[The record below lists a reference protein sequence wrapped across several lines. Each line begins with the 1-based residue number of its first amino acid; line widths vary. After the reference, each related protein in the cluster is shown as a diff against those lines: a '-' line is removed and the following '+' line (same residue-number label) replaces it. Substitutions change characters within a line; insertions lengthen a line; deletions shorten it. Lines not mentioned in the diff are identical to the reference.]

1 MENFIFCALESD
13 ALWRLTPSVAK
24 PWKTMNSVMIELT
37 KLQRLVILISFPSD
51 KIVRLAVVKWI
62 IIIQTGFNR
71 LVYYLAIRKPLLNDK
86 VGWGKQQR
94 SILINN
100 FDRETFYVQQTFFQL
115 KPVFEPPFSLWYGKE
130 GSWNNEYKFK
140 VSHTSLLLY
149 KKKHNKPR
157 DLTQAIPC
165 KPLEIFSRSFLV
177 CISVNVA
184 AECST
189 TIMKKYAGVSLNSTI
204 KHYWNITYP

>member
-1 MENFIFCALESD
+1 MCNKPFSNLNPYLSHLSVSGTVKRVVGTMSINSKSH
-13 ALWRLTPSVAK
+13 TP
-24 PWKTMNSVMIELT
+24 
-37 KLQRLVILISFPSD
+37 
-51 KIVRLAVVKWI
+51 
-62 IIIQTGFNR
+62 
-71 LVYYLAIRKPLLNDK
+71 VYY
-86 VGWGKQQR
+86 
-94 SILINN
+94 
-100 FDRETFYVQQTFFQL
+100 FT
-115 KPVFEPPFSLWYGKE
+115 
-130 GSWNNEYKFK
+130 
-140 VSHTSLLLY
+140 

-204 KHYWNITYP
+204 KHY

>member
-1 MENFIFCALESD
+1 MFLCEFFQVFNYSIFIEHIQSTASVLLPYQNQLPQSIENCYLFYKYGELRLEDSNLLNFLK
-13 ALWRLTPSVAK
+13 AMVNLFFSTVQCKQNVTFTQEILNGKLHFLCSGVWRSLTVDSISS
-24 PWKTMNSVMIELT
+24 KTLENHEFSNVELA

-100 FDRETFYVQQTFFQL
+100 FDRETF
-115 KPVFEPPFSLWYGKE
+115 
-130 GSWNNEYKFK
+130 
-140 VSHTSLLLY
+140 
-149 KKKHNKPR
+149 
-157 DLTQAIPC
+157 
-165 KPLEIFSRSFLV
+165 
-177 CISVNVA
+177 
-184 AECST
+184 
-189 TIMKKYAGVSLNSTI
+189 
-204 KHYWNITYP
+204 